1 MVRQANEQE
10 DNCFDLPWLQLHIGC
25 AVTQVKLIVF
35 LLNMVLQY
43 EPERIIERKCS
54 IKTIEQKV
62 VNNNNHWGSKLELN
76 KWDAERVGP

>member
-43 EPERIIERKCS
+43 EPERIIERKCR
-54 IKTIEQKV
+54 
-62 VNNNNHWGSKLELN
+62 EL
-76 KWDAERVGP
+76 DLAICDDHLLQ